1 MDFQSSCYMHERST
15 NTWKLHANMSTKR
28 TEFSSAMVKDR
39 LWISGGYYDT
49 NEHASTEF
57 IFSNGTIINGPNMP
71 AIRYSHCM
79 VTLHD
84 GKVMILGG
92 YPGTAG

>member
-1 MDFQSSCYMHERST
+1 
-15 NTWKLHANMSTKR
+15 MSTKR
-28 TEFSSAMVKDR
+28 TAFSSALVKDG
-39 LWISGGYYDT
+39 LWITGGYSDT
-49 NEHASTEF
+49 EELVSTEF
-57 IFSNGTIINGPNMP
+57 IFSNGSIINGPNMP